1 MNEKEIM
8 KQLHDLRAR
17 MEEEAANALLVEV
30 AKMAEVFYTSA
41 VALSKLYNMFQGKA
55 PQEPEKFEEE
65 DDNWDEDDIEY
76 MDATVLYAVP
86 GKGVQLMEE
95 EEAMSRFPDFE
106 DEQTFHCVEIAEDL
120 VLHYMEHTWESED
133 DITIT
138 DPVYIARVSDDRGEC
153 EELTAMDFL
162 TAMFFLDQHAMTIT
176 GETGRTV
183 YGYWL
188 PKKEDYPMNFEQF
201 KAQVI
206 DEMRDRFPEL
216 DISLQEVSKLQG
228 ESYIGMA
235 VRPKDSNIAATT
247 NLKAFFEDLG
257 EDFNM
262 DDVMDQ
268 IAHGISDQISHMPQF
283 DERVL
288 NDYEQMKEKL
298 TLQMI
303 PTAGNEEKLSEI
315 PHRNVEDMAIVYRF
329 EMSNSAKEISSILVT
344 DSMLRSYGITADQL
358 HEDALEAAVQTHP
371 ATLRNM
377 TDVMRDL
384 MGDAAALFAPDEPSP
399 MWVASVEGGQNGA
412 CAIQYPDFLDQAA
425 ETLGGDFY
433 VLPSS
438 IHEVL
443 LVADDG
449 SMDLSYLE
457 AMVRSVNETEVA
469 PADRLSDHVF
479 HYDSEEHIFEN
490 ARAFEVREAVKEEA
504 MLADE
509 PAMTFGDDASDSRA
523 ADTITVLL
531 VEPHAHPK
539 VIEARTGLEDLQQ
552 LVGGDIE
559 VVYPFEDNVGLIVNE
574 EGKINGLPLNRAL
587 RDEKGEIYDVI
598 AGPFLVT
605 GLTEDSFGSLT
616 QEQIGKFEDLFHQ
629 PEVFMRMGRSIMAI
643 PLPEEQ
649 LAAREN
655 AKAKASEEIGAK
667 PKHRKPE
674 RDDH

>member
-1 MNEKEIM
+1 
-8 KQLHDLRAR
+8 
-17 MEEEAANALLVEV
+17 
-30 AKMAEVFYTSA
+30 
-41 VALSKLYNMFQGKA
+41 
-55 PQEPEKFEEE
+55 
-65 DDNWDEDDIEY
+65 
-76 MDATVLYAVP
+76 
-86 GKGVQLMEE
+86 
-95 EEAMSRFPDFE
+95 
-106 DEQTFHCVEIAEDL
+106 
-120 VLHYMEHTWESED
+120 
-133 DITIT
+133 
-138 DPVYIARVSDDRGEC
+138 
-153 EELTAMDFL
+153 
-162 TAMFFLDQHAMTIT
+162 
-176 GETGRTV
+176 
-183 YGYWL
+183 
-188 PKKEDYPMNFEQF
+188 MNFEQF

-216 DISLQEVSKLQG
+216 GISLQEVSKLQG

-235 VRPKDSNIAATT
+235 VRPKDSNVAATT

-257 EDFNM
+257 ENFNM

-288 NDYEQMKEKL
+288 NDYEQMKGKL

-344 DSMLRSYGITADQL
+344 DSMLRSYGLTADQL
-358 HEDALEAAVQTHP
+358 HKDALEAAVQTHP

-399 MWVASVEGGQNGA
+399 MWVATVEGAQNGA
-412 CAIQYPDFLDQAA
+412 CAIQYPDFLEQAA

-457 AMVRSVNETEVA
+457 AIVRSVNETEVA

-504 MLADE
+504 LLADE
-509 PAMTFGDDASDSRA
+509 PAMIFEDDASDSRE

-531 VEPHAHPK
+531 VEPHEHPK

-598 AGPFLVT
+598 AGSFLVT

>member
-1 MNEKEIM
+1 MRCVTVSPNW
-8 KQLHDLRAR
+8 
-17 MEEEAANALLVEV
+17 
-30 AKMAEVFYTSA
+30 TSA
-41 VALSKLYNMFQGKA
+41 F
-55 PQEPEKFEEE
+55 
-65 DDNWDEDDIEY
+65 
-76 MDATVLYAVP
+76 
-86 GKGVQLMEE
+86 
-95 EEAMSRFPDFE
+95 R
-106 DEQTFHCVEIAEDL
+106 
-120 VLHYMEHTWESED
+120 
-133 DITIT
+133 
-138 DPVYIARVSDDRGEC
+138 
-153 EELTAMDFL
+153 
-162 TAMFFLDQHAMTIT
+162 
-176 GETGRTV
+176 
-183 YGYWL
+183 
-188 PKKEDYPMNFEQF
+188 
-201 KAQVI
+201 
-206 DEMRDRFPEL
+206 
-216 DISLQEVSKLQG
+216 EVSKLQG

-268 IAHGISDQISHMPQF
+268 IAHDISDQISHMPQF

-288 NDYEQMKEKL
+288 NDYEQMKGKL

-329 EMSNSAKEISSILVT
+329 EMSNSAKKISSILVT

-399 MWVASVEGGQNGA
+399 MWVASVEGDQNGA
-412 CAIQYPDFLDQAA
+412 CAIQYPDFLEQAA

-490 ARAFEVREAVKEEA
+490 DRAFEVREAVKEEA
-504 MLADE
+504 LLADE
-509 PAMTFGDDASDSRA
+509 PAMIFEDDASDSGE

-531 VEPHAHPK
+531 VEPHEHPK
-539 VIEARTGLEDLQQ
+539 VIEAGTGLEDLQQ

-574 EGKINGLPLNRAL
+574 EGKINGLPSTALCVMRRA
-587 RDEKGEIYDVI
+587 
-598 AGPFLVT
+598 
-605 GLTEDSFGSLT
+605 
-616 QEQIGKFEDLFHQ
+616 
-629 PEVFMRMGRSIMAI
+629 RSMMSS
-643 PLPEEQ
+643 PVL
-649 LAAREN
+649 
-655 AKAKASEEIGAK
+655 SW
-667 PKHRKPE
+667 
-674 RDDH
+674 

>member
-1 MNEKEIM
+1 
-8 KQLHDLRAR
+8 
-17 MEEEAANALLVEV
+17 
-30 AKMAEVFYTSA
+30 
-41 VALSKLYNMFQGKA
+41 
-55 PQEPEKFEEE
+55 
-65 DDNWDEDDIEY
+65 
-76 MDATVLYAVP
+76 
-86 GKGVQLMEE
+86 
-95 EEAMSRFPDFE
+95 
-106 DEQTFHCVEIAEDL
+106 
-120 VLHYMEHTWESED
+120 
-133 DITIT
+133 
-138 DPVYIARVSDDRGEC
+138 
-153 EELTAMDFL
+153 
-162 TAMFFLDQHAMTIT
+162 
-176 GETGRTV
+176 
-183 YGYWL
+183 
-188 PKKEDYPMNFEQF
+188 MNFEQF
-201 KAQVI
+201 KALVI

-228 ESYIGMA
+228 ESYTGMA

-303 PTAGNEEKLSEI
+303 PIAGNEEKLSEI

-344 DSMLRSYGITADQL
+344 DSMLRSYGITAEQL

-399 MWVASVEGGQNGA
+399 MWVASVEGSQNGA
-412 CAIQYPDFLDQAA
+412 CAIQYPDFLEQAA

-457 AMVRSVNETEVA
+457 AMVRSVNETKVA

-509 PAMTFGDDASDSRA
+509 PAMAFGDDASDSRA
-523 ADTITVLL
+523 EDTITVLL

-539 VIEARTGLEDLQQ
+539 VIEAKTGLEDLQQ

-598 AGPFLVT
+598 AGSFLVT

-616 QEQIGKFEDLFHQ
+616 QEQIDKFENLFHQ

>member
-1 MNEKEIM
+1 
-8 KQLHDLRAR
+8 
-17 MEEEAANALLVEV
+17 
-30 AKMAEVFYTSA
+30 
-41 VALSKLYNMFQGKA
+41 
-55 PQEPEKFEEE
+55 
-65 DDNWDEDDIEY
+65 
-76 MDATVLYAVP
+76 
-86 GKGVQLMEE
+86 
-95 EEAMSRFPDFE
+95 
-106 DEQTFHCVEIAEDL
+106 
-120 VLHYMEHTWESED
+120 
-133 DITIT
+133 
-138 DPVYIARVSDDRGEC
+138 
-153 EELTAMDFL
+153 
-162 TAMFFLDQHAMTIT
+162 
-176 GETGRTV
+176 
-183 YGYWL
+183 
-188 PKKEDYPMNFEQF
+188 
-201 KAQVI
+201 
-206 DEMRDRFPEL
+206 
-216 DISLQEVSKLQG
+216 
-228 ESYIGMA
+228 
-235 VRPKDSNIAATT
+235 
-247 NLKAFFEDLG
+247 
-257 EDFNM
+257 M

-268 IAHGISDQISHMPQF
+268 IAHDISDQISHMPQF
-283 DERVL
+283 DEHVL
-288 NDYEQMKEKL
+288 NDYEQMKGKL

-329 EMSNSAKEISSILVT
+329 EMSNSAKKISSILVT

-399 MWVASVEGGQNGA
+399 MWVASVEGDQNGA
-412 CAIQYPDFLDQAA
+412 CAIQYPDFLEQAA

-490 ARAFEVREAVKEEA
+490 DRAFEVREAVKEEA
-504 MLADE
+504 LLADE
-509 PAMTFGDDASDSRA
+509 PAMIFEDDASDSRE

-531 VEPHAHPK
+531 VEPHEHPK

-598 AGPFLVT
+598 AGSFLVT

-643 PLPEEQ
+643 PLLEEQ

>member
-1 MNEKEIM
+1 M
-8 KQLHDLRAR
+8 
-17 MEEEAANALLVEV
+17 
-30 AKMAEVFYTSA
+30 
-41 VALSKLYNMFQGKA
+41 
-55 PQEPEKFEEE
+55 
-65 DDNWDEDDIEY
+65 
-76 MDATVLYAVP
+76 
-86 GKGVQLMEE
+86 
-95 EEAMSRFPDFE
+95 
-106 DEQTFHCVEIAEDL
+106 
-120 VLHYMEHTWESED
+120 
-133 DITIT
+133 
-138 DPVYIARVSDDRGEC
+138 
-153 EELTAMDFL
+153 
-162 TAMFFLDQHAMTIT
+162 
-176 GETGRTV
+176 
-183 YGYWL
+183 
-188 PKKEDYPMNFEQF
+188 
-201 KAQVI
+201 
-206 DEMRDRFPEL
+206 
-216 DISLQEVSKLQG
+216 
-228 ESYIGMA
+228 
-235 VRPKDSNIAATT
+235 
-247 NLKAFFEDLG
+247 
-257 EDFNM
+257 
-262 DDVMDQ
+262 
-268 IAHGISDQISHMPQF
+268 
-283 DERVL
+283 
-288 NDYEQMKEKL
+288 
-298 TLQMI
+298 
-303 PTAGNEEKLSEI
+303 
-315 PHRNVEDMAIVYRF
+315 YRF

-344 DSMLRSYGITADQL
+344 DSMLRSYGITVGQL

-412 CAIQYPDFLDQAA
+412 CAIQYPDFLEQAA

-504 MLADE
+504 MLADG
-509 PAMTFGDDASDSRA
+509 PAMTFGDDVSDSRA

-539 VIEARTGLEDLQQ
+539 VIEAKTGFEDLQQ

-598 AGPFLVT
+598 AGSFLVT
-605 GLTEDSFGSLT
+605 GLTEDSFCSLT
-616 QEQIGKFEDLFHQ
+616 QEQVGKFEDLFHQ

-643 PLPEEQ
+643 PLPVEQ

-655 AKAKASEEIGAK
+655 TKAKASEEIGAK

>member
-1 MNEKEIM
+1 
-8 KQLHDLRAR
+8 
-17 MEEEAANALLVEV
+17 
-30 AKMAEVFYTSA
+30 
-41 VALSKLYNMFQGKA
+41 
-55 PQEPEKFEEE
+55 
-65 DDNWDEDDIEY
+65 
-76 MDATVLYAVP
+76 
-86 GKGVQLMEE
+86 
-95 EEAMSRFPDFE
+95 
-106 DEQTFHCVEIAEDL
+106 
-120 VLHYMEHTWESED
+120 
-133 DITIT
+133 
-138 DPVYIARVSDDRGEC
+138 
-153 EELTAMDFL
+153 
-162 TAMFFLDQHAMTIT
+162 
-176 GETGRTV
+176 
-183 YGYWL
+183 
-188 PKKEDYPMNFEQF
+188 MNFEQF

-235 VRPKDSNIAATT
+235 VRPENSNVAATM
-247 NLKAFFEDLG
+247 NLEPFFANLSV
-257 EDFNM
+257 DFTM

-268 IAHGISDQISHMPQF
+268 IAQSISNQLDHMPQF

-288 NDYEQMKEKL
+288 NDYAQMKEKL

-315 PHRNVEDMAIVYRF
+315 PHRNVEDMSIVYRF

-344 DSMLRSYGITADQL
+344 DSMLHSYGITADQL

-412 CAIQYPDFLDQAA
+412 CAIQYPDFLEQAA

-449 SMDLSYLE
+449 STDLSYLE
-457 AMVRSVNETEVA
+457 AMVRNVNETDVV

-490 ARAFEVREAVKEEA
+490 ARAFEVREAVKEES

-539 VIEARTGLEDLQQ
+539 IIEAKTGLEDLQQ

-655 AKAKASEEIGAK
+655 AKAKASEELGAK

>member
-1 MNEKEIM
+1 
-8 KQLHDLRAR
+8 
-17 MEEEAANALLVEV
+17 
-30 AKMAEVFYTSA
+30 
-41 VALSKLYNMFQGKA
+41 
-55 PQEPEKFEEE
+55 
-65 DDNWDEDDIEY
+65 
-76 MDATVLYAVP
+76 
-86 GKGVQLMEE
+86 
-95 EEAMSRFPDFE
+95 
-106 DEQTFHCVEIAEDL
+106 
-120 VLHYMEHTWESED
+120 
-133 DITIT
+133 
-138 DPVYIARVSDDRGEC
+138 
-153 EELTAMDFL
+153 
-162 TAMFFLDQHAMTIT
+162 
-176 GETGRTV
+176 
-183 YGYWL
+183 
-188 PKKEDYPMNFEQF
+188 MNFEQF

-216 DISLQEVSKLQG
+216 GISLQEVSKLQG

-235 VRPKDSNIAATT
+235 VRPKDSNVAATT

-257 EDFNM
+257 ENFNM

-288 NDYEQMKEKL
+288 NDYEQMKGKL

-358 HEDALEAAVQTHP
+358 HKDALEAAVQTHP

-399 MWVASVEGGQNGA
+399 MWVASVEGSQNGA
-412 CAIQYPDFLDQAA
+412 CAIQYSDFLEQAA

-438 IHEVL
+438 INEVL

-457 AMVRSVNETEVA
+457 AIVRSVNETEVA

-490 ARAFEVREAVKEEA
+490 ARAFEIREAVKEEA
-504 MLADE
+504 LLADE
-509 PAMTFGDDASDSRA
+509 PAMIFEDDASDSRE

-531 VEPHAHPK
+531 VEPHEHPK

-598 AGPFLVT
+598 AGSFLVT

>member
-1 MNEKEIM
+1 
-8 KQLHDLRAR
+8 
-17 MEEEAANALLVEV
+17 
-30 AKMAEVFYTSA
+30 
-41 VALSKLYNMFQGKA
+41 
-55 PQEPEKFEEE
+55 
-65 DDNWDEDDIEY
+65 
-76 MDATVLYAVP
+76 
-86 GKGVQLMEE
+86 
-95 EEAMSRFPDFE
+95 
-106 DEQTFHCVEIAEDL
+106 
-120 VLHYMEHTWESED
+120 
-133 DITIT
+133 
-138 DPVYIARVSDDRGEC
+138 
-153 EELTAMDFL
+153 
-162 TAMFFLDQHAMTIT
+162 
-176 GETGRTV
+176 
-183 YGYWL
+183 
-188 PKKEDYPMNFEQF
+188 MNFEQF

-268 IAHGISDQISHMPQF
+268 IAHDISDQISHMPQF
-283 DERVL
+283 DEHVL
-288 NDYEQMKEKL
+288 NDYEQMKGKL

-329 EMSNSAKEISSILVT
+329 EMSNSAKKISSILVT

-399 MWVASVEGGQNGA
+399 MWVASVEGDQNGA
-412 CAIQYPDFLDQAA
+412 CAIQYPDFLEQAA

-490 ARAFEVREAVKEEA
+490 DRAFEVREAVKEEA
-504 MLADE
+504 LLADE
-509 PAMTFGDDASDSRA
+509 PAMIFEDDASDSRE

-531 VEPHAHPK
+531 VEPHEHPK

-598 AGPFLVT
+598 AGSFLVT

-643 PLPEEQ
+643 PLLEEQ

-674 RDDH
+674 RDAH

>member
-1 MNEKEIM
+1 
-8 KQLHDLRAR
+8 
-17 MEEEAANALLVEV
+17 
-30 AKMAEVFYTSA
+30 
-41 VALSKLYNMFQGKA
+41 
-55 PQEPEKFEEE
+55 
-65 DDNWDEDDIEY
+65 
-76 MDATVLYAVP
+76 
-86 GKGVQLMEE
+86 
-95 EEAMSRFPDFE
+95 
-106 DEQTFHCVEIAEDL
+106 
-120 VLHYMEHTWESED
+120 
-133 DITIT
+133 
-138 DPVYIARVSDDRGEC
+138 
-153 EELTAMDFL
+153 
-162 TAMFFLDQHAMTIT
+162 
-176 GETGRTV
+176 
-183 YGYWL
+183 
-188 PKKEDYPMNFEQF
+188 MNFEQF

-268 IAHGISDQISHMPQF
+268 IAHDISDQISHMPQF
-283 DERVL
+283 DEHVL
-288 NDYEQMKEKL
+288 NDYEQMKGKL

-329 EMSNSAKEISSILVT
+329 EMSNSAKKISSILVT

-399 MWVASVEGGQNGA
+399 MWVASVEGDQNGA
-412 CAIQYPDFLDQAA
+412 CAIQYPDFLEQAA

-490 ARAFEVREAVKEEA
+490 DRAFEVREAVKEEA
-504 MLADE
+504 LLADE
-509 PAMTFGDDASDSRA
+509 PAMIFEDDASDSRE

-531 VEPHAHPK
+531 VEPHEHPK

-552 LVGGDIE
+552 LGGGDIE

-598 AGPFLVT
+598 AGSFLVT

-643 PLPEEQ
+643 PLLEEQ

>member
-1 MNEKEIM
+1 
-8 KQLHDLRAR
+8 
-17 MEEEAANALLVEV
+17 
-30 AKMAEVFYTSA
+30 
-41 VALSKLYNMFQGKA
+41 
-55 PQEPEKFEEE
+55 
-65 DDNWDEDDIEY
+65 
-76 MDATVLYAVP
+76 
-86 GKGVQLMEE
+86 
-95 EEAMSRFPDFE
+95 
-106 DEQTFHCVEIAEDL
+106 
-120 VLHYMEHTWESED
+120 
-133 DITIT
+133 
-138 DPVYIARVSDDRGEC
+138 
-153 EELTAMDFL
+153 
-162 TAMFFLDQHAMTIT
+162 
-176 GETGRTV
+176 
-183 YGYWL
+183 
-188 PKKEDYPMNFEQF
+188 MNFEQF
-201 KAQVI
+201 KTQVI

-235 VRPKDSNIAATT
+235 VRPENSNIAATT

-283 DERVL
+283 DEHVL

-344 DSMLRSYGITADQL
+344 DSMLRSYGITAGQL

-412 CAIQYPDFLDQAA
+412 CAIQYPDFLEQAA

-490 ARAFEVREAVKEEA
+490 ARTFEVREAAKEEA

-509 PAMTFGDDASDSRA
+509 PAMSFGDDASDSRA

-539 VIEARTGLEDLQQ
+539 VIEAKTGLEDLQQ

-655 AKAKASEEIGAK
+655 AKAKASEELGAK